1 MSLRKSAKVA
11 IAGGVLALGLV
22 GAGTAMAVSGGDG
35 GSVSGPDADHAR
47 AAAVAV
53 APGGQ
58 AGPVRAESG
67 GGAAYGV
74 DVTQPDGTR
83 LDVRLDRNFAV
94 LGSQPG
100 GQDTGGGDGG
110 DGGDGDGG

>member
-1 MSLRKSAKVA
+1 MTLRKRAKLA

-22 GAGTAMAVSGGDG
+22 GAGTALAMSGGNDDGG

-47 AAAVAV
+47 TAAVAV
-53 APGGQ
+53 APGGH
-58 AGPVRAESG
+58 AGPVRAESD

-74 DVTQPDGTR
+74 DVTKPDGTR

-94 LGSQPG
+94 LGAQPA
-100 GQDTGGGDGG
+100 GQDTGDDGG
-110 DGGDGDGG
+110 DDGDGG

>member
-1 MSLRKSAKVA
+1 MSLRKRAKVA

-35 GSVSGPDADHAR
+35 VGSVSGPDADHAR

-53 APGGQ
+53 ARGGQ

-74 DVTQPDGTR
+74 DVTQSDGTR

-94 LGSQPG
+94 LGAQPV

-110 DGGDGDGG
+110 DGDGG

>member
-1 MSLRKSAKVA
+1 MSMRKRAKVA

-22 GAGTAMAVSGGDG
+22 GAGTALAVSGGNDGG

-47 AAAVAV
+47 AAAVAA

-58 AGPVRAESG
+58 AGQVRMGSD
-67 GGAAYGV
+67 GGAAYDV
-74 DVTQPDGTR
+74 DVTKPDGTR

-94 LGSQPG
+94 LGTQPA
-100 GQDTGGGDGG
+100 GQDPGG

>member
-1 MSLRKSAKVA
+1 M
-11 IAGGVLALGLV
+11 
-22 GAGTAMAVSGGDG
+22 
-35 GSVSGPDADHAR
+35 SGPDADHAC

-58 AGPVRAESG
+58 AGPVRAESD
-67 GGAAYGV
+67 GGAPYGV
-74 DVTQPDGTR
+74 DVTKPDGTR

-94 LGSQPG
+94 LGSQPAV
-100 GQDTGGGDGG
+100 QDAGG

>member
-1 MSLRKSAKVA
+1 MTLRKRAKVA

-35 GSVSGPDADHAR
+35 GGSVSGPDADHAR

-58 AGPVRAESG
+58 AGQVRAESG

-74 DVTQPDGTR
+74 DVTQSDGTR

-94 LGSQPG
+94 LGSQPA
-100 GQDTGGGDGG
+100 GQDAGG

>member
-1 MSLRKSAKVA
+1 MTLKNRAKVA

-35 GSVSGPDADHAR
+35 GSVSGPDAVHAR

-58 AGPVRAESG
+58 AGPVRAESD

-94 LGSQPG
+94 LGAQPV

-110 DGGDGDGG
+110 DGDGG

>member
-1 MSLRKSAKVA
+1 MMTLRKRAKVA

-22 GAGTAMAVSGGDG
+22 GAGTAMAVSGGDDG

-47 AAAVAV
+47 TAAAAV

-58 AGPVRAESG
+58 AGPVRAESD

-94 LGSQPG
+94 LGAQPV
-100 GQDTGGGDGG
+100 GQDTGG

>member
-1 MSLRKSAKVA
+1 
-11 IAGGVLALGLV
+11 
-22 GAGTAMAVSGGDG
+22 VSGT
-35 GSVSGPDADHAR
+35 DADH
-47 AAAVAV
+47 
-53 APGGQ
+53 

-74 DVTQPDGTR
+74 DVTQSDGTR

-94 LGSQPG
+94 LGAQPV
-100 GQDTGGGDGG
+100 GQDTGG